1 MKEIEIPSDPVSA
14 DRPGLRSYDKRLLWD
29 DHFRAINQRYLL
41 GHIQNEEERAALTKA
56 GGL

>member
-29 DHFRAINQRYLL
+29 DHFRGINKRFLKGLL
-41 GHIQNEEERAALTKA
+41 DGTERS
-56 GGL
+56 GL